1 MGETVIV
8 GGGVAGMTAAIFLA
22 EAGERVTVLEKTDRI
37 GGNLCGW
44 KREGCLIDNCLHW
57 LCGTK
62 RGTDL
67 RALWERIGILD
78 ESVSLRKTPYF
89 YRSIGFGGTVAL
101 WRDLSRTE
109 REMRLV
115 SPDDRRET
123 ARFIRAVE
131 SLREGANPIRRGATL
146 ARFAGL
152 SLSDLAAHFRHPLL
166 RALLTDYIGGEF
178 SSLGLLFAYAAY
190 LDGNAD
196 LPSGGSV
203 EAAARLER
211 RLLSL
216 GGKIEKNSR
225 VMRVLTDRGRVHT
238 LLCANG
244 RAYPAE
250 TVVFACD
257 PHVTFGKLLPRELA
271 PGALVRGDESQ
282 GYPTVSS
289 IHAAFSV
296 NTEDLP
302 FTSTVCISGRA
313 GCHAL
318 RAKGRIA
325 VRAFDHEPDFA
336 PLGKTVLQVMLFVD
350 GVESDAWIELAE
362 RDPSA
367 YKLEKER
374 FAKDVAETLKKA
386 FPRLSESLT
395 LLDTWTP
402 ATYRRYTDSY
412 RGDYMGYVLRG
423 GRLPLRL
430 PTRIKGLKNAYLA
443 SSWQTMPSGLP
454 SAARAGEKAAER
466 ILLRLRRK
474 NPYQSPRKSRV
485 GY

>member
-8 GGGVAGMTAAIFLA
+8 GGGIAGMTAAICLA
-22 EAGERVTVLEKTDRI
+22 EAGQRVTVLEKTDRV

-44 KREGCLIDNCLHW
+44 KRQGCLIDNCLHW

-62 RGTDL
+62 RGTPL
-67 RALWERIGILD
+67 RALWEKIGLLD
-78 ESVSLRKTPYF
+78 DSIALRRTPYF
-89 YRSIGFGGTVAL
+89 YRSMGFGATLSL

-109 REMRLV
+109 REMLLL
-115 SPDDRRET
+115 SPGDRREIK
-123 ARFIRAVE
+123 RFVHAVK
-131 SLREGANPIRRGATL
+131 SLREGGNPLERSAAL
-146 ARFAGL
+146 VRFAPL
-152 SLSDLAAHFRHPLL
+152 SLADLAARFRHPLL

-203 EAAARLER
+203 AAAERLEK

-216 GGKIEKNSR
+216 GGKIEKGSR
-225 VMRVLTDRGRVHT
+225 VTRVLIDRGRVHT

-250 TVVFACD
+250 TVLFACD
-257 PHVTFGKLLPRELA
+257 PHVTFGKLLARSLA
-271 PGALVRGDESQ
+271 PRALEKGDRSRA
-282 GYPTVSS
+282 YPTVSS

-296 NTEDLP
+296 KTADLP
-302 FTSTVCISGRA
+302 FTSTVCLSGRA
-313 GCHAL
+313 GCHAA
-318 RAKGRIA
+318 RAGGRMA

-336 PLGKTVLQVMLFVD
+336 PNGKTALQVMLFVD
-350 GVESDAWIELAE
+350 GAESDAWIALAE
-362 RDPSA
+362 RDPAA
-367 YKLEKER
+367 YKREKAR
-374 FAKDVAETLKKA
+374 FAADVAQALKSA
-386 FPRLSESLT
+386 FPSLRDSLE
-395 LLDTWTP
+395 LLDAWTP

-412 RGDYMGYVLRG
+412 RGDYMGYVLGG

-430 PTRIKGLKNAYLA
+430 PTKIRGLKNAYLA

-454 SAARAGEKAAER
+454 SAARAGERAAAK
-466 ILLRLRRK
+466 ILLKMRQE